1 MMRPAIYT
9 ALSLFVVSAFCQIV
23 GIWSGDDRWGRT
35 SAIFFG
41 AMGVAVLIA
50 LGLYFKPERPGA
62 TRAREIIEH
71 HSESS
76 GSGSDS

>member
-1 MMRPAIYT
+1 MRPAIYT
-9 ALSLFVVSAFCQIV
+9 ALSLFVISAFCQIV

-50 LGLYFKPERPGA
+50 LGLYFKPERPSA

-71 HSESS
+71 HKEVE
-76 GSGSDS
+76 